1 MKKRNAVLLAST
13 LFAFLAVT
21 QFGVCAAATHST
33 LKVKLNYTGA
43 EVVDENHKIY
53 VLLFDSNPFT
63 ASSLVDS
70 TSETTPPATSAG
82 VSHILR
88 RFSAARRD
96 GTITFEYLRPSAVY
110 AAAFVDRNGSY
121 DGRSD
126 PASGAPMGMYRKVP
140 DKIEPIR
147 LKNGKSVKVVLAFDD
162 STKTP

>member
-1 MKKRNAVLLAST
+1 MKRRNAVVAASM
-13 LFAFLAVT
+13 LFCAFAVT
-21 QFGVCAAATHST
+21 RLGVCASTTHSS

-43 EVVDENHKIY
+43 GIVDENHKIY
-53 VLLFDSNPFT
+53 VLLFDTNPFT
-63 ASSLVDS
+63 ASALIDS
-70 TSETTPPATSAG
+70 TSETTPPAIAAG

-96 GTITFEYLRPSAVY
+96 GTITFDHLRSPAVY

-121 DGRSD
+121 DGHSD
-126 PASGAPMGMYRKVP
+126 PVSGAPMGMYRKAP

>member
-1 MKKRNAVLLAST
+1 MKRGNAVVQ
-13 LFAFLAVT
+13 AFMLICAFAVT
-21 QFGVCAAATHST
+21 QPGVCASTAHST

-43 EVVDENHKIY
+43 GIVDDNHKIY
-53 VLLFDSNPFT
+53 VLLFDTNPFT

-70 TSETTPPATSAG
+70 TSETTPPATAAG

-96 GTITFEYLRPSAVY
+96 GTITFDYLRSSAVY

-121 DGRSD
+121 DGHSD

-140 DKIEPIR
+140 DKIEAIR

>member
-1 MKKRNAVLLAST
+1 MKRKNAVLLAST
-13 LFAFLAVT
+13 LICLLAAT
-21 QFGVCAAATHST
+21 QPGVCASTTHST

-43 EVVDENHKIY
+43 GTVDENHKIY
-53 VLLFDSNPFT
+53 VLLFDTNPFT

-70 TSETTPPATSAG
+70 TSALVPPATAAG

-88 RFSAARRD
+88 RYSASRRD
-96 GTITFEYLRPSAVY
+96 GTITFDYLRSSIVY

-121 DGRSD
+121 DGHAD
-126 PASGAPMGMYRKVP
+126 PASGAPMGVYRKVP

-147 LKNGKSVKVVLAFDD
+147 LKHGKSVKVVLAFDD